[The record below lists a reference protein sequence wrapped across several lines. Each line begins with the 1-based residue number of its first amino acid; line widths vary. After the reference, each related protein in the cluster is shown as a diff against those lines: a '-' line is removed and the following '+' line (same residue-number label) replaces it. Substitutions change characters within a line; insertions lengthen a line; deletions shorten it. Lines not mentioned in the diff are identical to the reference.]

1 MKSSLTNFLKVAEE
15 KHKINFRWPNNAQKI
30 FLRLAGIQ
38 CVKLL
43 KEKKIHWNFETIPR
57 VLGRKI
63 YS

>member
-1 MKSSLTNFLKVAEE
+1 MKSSLTNFLKVADE

-43 KEKKIHWNFETIPR
+43 KEKKIH
-57 VLGRKI
+57 
-63 YS
+63 